1 VSTTGR
7 TADRAQRF
15 KRHVQ
20 LPQRAGG
27 ETSAAK
33 LFPGA
38 WMRPNAGRPS
48 YRGAIALNTFGAL
61 FGSVEGLAGRG
72 QQFDA
77 GRVVYVKFGDDLVP

>member
-1 VSTTGR
+1 
-7 TADRAQRF
+7 
-15 KRHVQ
+15 
-20 LPQRAGG
+20 
-27 ETSAAK
+27 
-33 LFPGA
+33 
-38 WMRPNAGRPS
+38 MRPNAGRPS